1 MEHLLPSTQV
11 QFVGYCS
18 LLKTEDV
25 NLNGVTEANITH
37 FLPPVTLTS
46 KQKAIIQK
54 VTTVFSVFQITRT
67 NLKKKHASTHMQA
80 LNLSTVTTTWSP
92 DSAIA
97 IGKGQDFILFPRVNM
112 SSC

>member
-67 NLKKKHASTHMQA
+67 NLKKSMQV
-80 LNLSTVTTTWSP
+80 LTTWSP

-97 IGKGQDFILFPRVNM
+97 IGKGQDFILFPRVNT
-112 SSC
+112 SSCYLWAAHLPE